1 MWILNFEQCEGAYP
15 IFFFF
20 FFFGNEK
27 YIFQRLQT
35 IETYLKIPFING
47 RVHVDK
53 GVKLFSTVP

>member
-1 MWILNFEQCEGAYP
+1 MWILNFDQCEGPYP
-15 IFFFF
+15 IFFF
-20 FFFGNEK
+20 NEK
-27 YIFQRLQT
+27 YLFQQLQT